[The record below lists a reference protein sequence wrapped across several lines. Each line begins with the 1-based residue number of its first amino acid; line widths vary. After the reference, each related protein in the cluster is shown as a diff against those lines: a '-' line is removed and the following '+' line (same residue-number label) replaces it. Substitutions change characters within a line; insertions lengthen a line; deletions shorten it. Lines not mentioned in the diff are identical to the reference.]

1 MIEVHDLSKEFHD
14 RKRGLV
20 RAVDRVSFTCRPG
33 RIFGLLGANGA
44 GKTTTLRMLAT
55 LLAPTSGRAIVAG
68 CDVSREPEKVRARI
82 GFMSNSMALYG
93 RLTAREMIE
102 YFGRLHGL
110 DGPTLK
116 ARTDALIGELGI
128 AEFAKGR
135 CDKLSTGQKQ
145 RVSIARS
152 IVHQPEVVIFD
163 EPTNGLD
170 VMTSRTI
177 TGFIHRCRTEGR
189 TVIFSSHIMSEVER
203 LCDEIAVVH
212 GGRIVGL
219 GTMDELRART
229 GHSQLES
236 VFLSLVGEPEEVSP

>member
-1 MIEVHDLSKEFHD
+1 MIEAHELSKEFHD
-14 RKRGLV
+14 RKRGTV
-20 RAVDRVSFTCRPG
+20 RAVDDVSFSCRPG

-68 CDVSREPEKVRARI
+68 HDVATAPEKVRAKI
-82 GFMSNSMALYG
+82 GFMSNSTALYG

-102 YFGRLHGL
+102 YFGRLHGV
-110 DGPTLK
+110 DGAALRARVDTLV
-116 ARTDALIGELGI
+116 DELGI
-128 AEFAKGR
+128 GEFARGR

-145 RVSIARS
+145 RVSIARA

-177 TGFIHRCRTEGR
+177 TGFIHRCRAEGR

-203 LCDEIAVVH
+203 LCDEIAVMH
-212 GGRIVGL
+212 DGRIVAH

-229 GHSQLES
+229 GRTQLES
-236 VFLSLVGEPEEVSP
+236 VFLALVGEPEEVLT